1 MPPGPFQLRGGN
13 QSVAAVISFA
23 GKDKAIPGTRKELL
37 HCLCDP
43 SPRLIHQGLGGN
55 ATRKRGI
62 FCVTHVRRGN
72 NRRVHCSSE
81 LTFFFSV
88 LEDFFV
94 VEVLCRRWFFPDS
107 RMKCLWTKSGESASQ
122 RRD

>member
-1 MPPGPFQLRGGN
+1 MPAGPFQSRGGN
-13 QSVAAVISFA
+13 ESVAAVISFA
-23 GKDKAIPGTRKELL
+23 GKDKAVPGTRKELL

-62 FCVTHVRRGN
+62 FCVTHLRRGN
-72 NRRVHCSSE
+72 DRGVHCSSE

-88 LEDFFV
+88 PEDFFL
-94 VEVLCRRWFFPDS
+94 VEVLWR
-107 RMKCLWTKSGESASQ
+107 
-122 RRD
+122 